1 MSNIFNNL
9 NNGGGGGSTD
19 NFKILFN
26 PSTKIL
32 TLQNE
37 TTNTTSTTTINEIS
51 NLSLQGTLTLSGET
65 ITSEDFEELNQ
76 IGDIKTQVNTN
87 TTDIQNNQ
95 TNIANNTSNINL
107 NTSSIVGK
115 LNKQDD
121 TATNLTVDNN
131 LTIEKS
137 LSGSPSPVLTLKNT
151 EDGNQFTI
159 QKFKS
164 GGINTTLFYAGNSFL
179 QFDDTGVIAVSK
191 GNPDAGSLKLYL
203 DPNQGFINFYDLR
216 LYTTATP
223 DQNSSLT
230 NKQYVDTSIT
240 NAIQNIP
247 SHPVANV
254 NDAFFTNTFNLIDPS
269 GDEYQRTNEVKL
281 YYANAQQEWVQATIA
296 SDGTNGFYISQSG
309 NKRIQI
315 TNETIYLNGVIRMS
329 GGGDNYLR
337 IEDYGAE
344 ENEIEYT
351 TGRAFHTF
359 TTGESNMRLRIGGT
373 IYTGQNVNIDFD
385 NQGTTIKNVRDPTA
399 PQEVA
404 TKNYVDL
411 HTNSSSVFHL
421 TDWTIGDP
429 LDNITRFFGTAQTN
443 DSIITNNDAEFI
455 AGKGWKCPQS
465 GYWSIDMTINFQNVV
480 DGEKS
485 LRLILRVYPNDGDQ
499 SGVTPVK
506 SYYVLRTPTN
516 SGVSSFNVSL
526 KTQLTAGNVIDI
538 FSDTSE
544 TFSTRPSD
552 GDPNSNNCFGTFY
565 LLKAT

>member
-9 NNGGGGGSTD
+9 NNGGGGSND

-37 TTNTTSTTTINEIS
+37 TTNTTSTTNINEIN

-65 ITSEDFEELNQ
+65 ITAEDFEELNQ
-76 IGDIKTQVNTN
+76 IGDIKTQVETN
-87 TTDIQNNQ
+87 TSDIANNQ

-107 NTSSIVGK
+107 NTSSLAGK
-115 LNKQDD
+115 LNKEND
-121 TATNLTVDNN
+121 TATNLNINNN

-137 LSGSPSPVLTLKNT
+137 LSGSPLPVLTLKNT

-179 QFDDTGVIAVSK
+179 QFDDTGVIAISK
-191 GNPDAGSLKLYL
+191 GNPDAGTLKIYL

-216 LYTTATP
+216 LYTSATP
-223 DQNSSLT
+223 DQTSSLT
-230 NKQYVDTSIT
+230 NKQYVDG
-240 NAIQNIP
+240 AISTAINNIP

-254 NDAFFTNTFNLIDPS
+254 NDAFFNNTFNLIDPS
-269 GDEYQRTNEVKL
+269 GNEYQRTNEVKL
-281 YYANAQQEWVQATIA
+281 YYANAQQEWVSATIA

-309 NKRIQI
+309 EKRIQI
-315 TNETIYLNGVIRMS
+315 TNETINLNGVIRMT
-329 GGGDNYLR
+329 GGADNYLR
-337 IEDYGAE
+337 IQDQGAE
-344 ENEIEYT
+344 TNEFTYT
-351 TGRAFHTF
+351 TGRAFHNF
-359 TTGESNMRLRIGGT
+359 ITGESYSRLRIGGT
-373 IYTGQNVNIDFD
+373 IYTGEGVDIDFS
-385 NQGTTIKNVRDPTA
+385 NFGTTIKNVRDPISS
-399 PQEVA
+399 QEVA

-421 TDWTIGDP
+421 TDWSMGDP
-429 LDNITRFFGTAQTN
+429 LNGITQFFGTAQTN
-443 DSIITNNDAEFI
+443 NSIITNNDAEFL
-455 AGKGWKCPQS
+455 ASKGWKCPTS

-480 DGEKS
+480 DGEKGME
-485 LRLILRVYPNDGDQ
+485 LVLRVYSNDGSQ
-499 SGVTPVK
+499 SGITPLK
-506 SYYVLRTPTN
+506 SYYILRTPSN

-526 KTQLTAGNVIDI
+526 KTQLSAGNVIDI
-538 FSDTSE
+538 FSDNSN
-544 TFSTRPSD
+544 TFSTRPSN
-552 GDPNSNNCFGTFY
+552 GDPNSNNCYGTFY